1 MSDGR
6 EERAEQEARRE
17 WEKTRRSESSDLP
30 RDEERVYERD
40 GAPERNAS

>member
-17 WEKTRRSESSDLP
+17 WEKTCRSESHDLP
-30 RDEERVYERD
+30 HDDERGHEQD
-40 GAPERNAS
+40 GAAERNAS

>member
-6 EERAEQEARRE
+6 EERAEQKARRE
-17 WEKTRRSESSDLP
+17 WEKTRRSADSDAP

-40 GAPERNAS
+40 GAPERSAS

>member
-17 WEKTRRSESSDLP
+17 WENTRRSESPDTP
-30 RDEERVYERD
+30 REYEQD
-40 GAPERNAS
+40 GAAERNAS